1 MLFNSFEFIFVFLPL
16 IVGVYFFLTGKR
28 LLLAA
33 KTWLAAASLFF
44 YAWWNLSYVAILL
57 GSIFFNFAVG
67 NALLKQEKM
76 RVKLP
81 RVRVLQVGLAANIA
95 LLAYFKYTDFFL
107 TGVNA
112 ALGTQYPLLHLVL
125 PLGISFFTITQITFL
140 VDCYEGLV
148 EETDFLNYLL
158 FVTFFPHL
166 LMGPILHHKQILPQL
181 ERLRN
186 AVFQADN
193 LMRGLALF
201 SMGLAKKILLAD
213 QFALWAKQGFGS
225 IGALAT
231 ADAWAVSLAYTLQLY
246 FDFSGYTDMALG
258 IALLFNVR
266 LPLNFNT
273 PFKARSVIDFWQRW
287 HMSLTRFITTYIYSA
302 ILKSF
307 RRITFQASM
316 IATFLALLTA
326 GFWHDA
332 KWGYL
337 LFYFC
342 HALALVINHWWKRK
356 KILKIPAVVSWLLTF
371 LFFNCTL
378 LLFRA
383 ADLQDAGLMASKML
397 GVNAAAAFGTLGG
410 DWQTWAALAF
420 GLLLAVRGLNSQE
433 LMERLRPNWLSACL
447 IAALLVLSCLRLNQV
462 SEFLYF
468 NF

>member
-1 MLFNSFEFIFVFLPL
+1 M
-16 IVGVYFFLTGKR
+16 
-28 LLLAA
+28 
-33 KTWLAAASLFF
+33 
-44 YAWWNLSYVAILL
+44 
-57 GSIFFNFAVG
+57 
-67 NALLKQEKM
+67 
-76 RVKLP
+76 
-81 RVRVLQVGLAANIA
+81 
-95 LLAYFKYTDFFL
+95 
-107 TGVNA
+107 
-112 ALGTQYPLLHLVL
+112 GTQYPLLHLVL

-186 AVFQADN
+186 AVFQPDN

-316 IATFLALLTA
+316 IATFLAFLTA

-356 KILKIPAVVSWLLTF
+356 KILKIPAVISWLLTF

-397 GVNAAAAFGTLGG
+397 GVNAAAVGTLGG